1 MSTIDNTASGSAPAG
16 ASAATTTRSKPLGNA
31 ARAARGESR
40 SGSRDAGRKPTT
52 TIIVTAILAIVALYF
67 LVPVYWVVVNAT
79 KSTEDLFSTSGF
91 WFGENFQLWENL
103 SSVLTANGGIFPRWG
118 LNSLLYSGV
127 GSVVATYFSVA
138 AGYALAKYRF
148 RGRELFFNIVLGG
161 VLVPATAL
169 ALPLFLL
176 FSQVNM
182 TNTFWAVLLPS
193 IVSPFGVYLTR
204 IFAASSVPDE
214 LLEASRLDG
223 AGEVRTFF
231 TVSVKLMTPALVT
244 VFLFQ
249 FVTIWNNFFLPMIML
264 RSQELFPLTYGLY
277 TWNTQLNQIPELRT
291 YVLVGAF
298 LSVVPLIAAFLMLQR
313 FWQNGLGAGSVK

>member
-1 MSTIDNTASGSAPAG
+1 MSMLTRTAGSTADDL
-16 ASAATTTRSKPLGNA
+16 TRS
-31 ARAARGESR
+31 RAPRESIISRG
-40 SGSRDAGRKPTT
+40 
-52 TIIVTAILAIVALYF
+52 TALLIMGVFTLYF
-67 LVPVYWVVVNAT
+67 LIPIWWLFIAST
-79 KSTEDLFSTSGF
+79 KDRGQLLTTPSL
-91 WFGENFQLWENL
+91 WFADWNFFENVGALL
-103 SSVLTANGGIFPRWG
+103 RYGDGIYLRWF
-118 LNSLLYSGV
+118 LNSLGYAGLGALLATI
-127 GSVVATYFSVA
+127 VAGM

-148 RGRELFFNIVLGG
+148 PGRELFFNVVLGG

-204 IFAASSVPDE
+204 IYAAASVPDE
-214 LLEASRLDG
+214 LIEAGRIDG

-231 TVSVKLMTPALVT
+231 TISVRLMIPALIT

-249 FVTIWNNFFLPMIML
+249 FVSIWNNFFLPLIML
-264 RSQELFPLTYGLY
+264 RSEELFPITYGLY

-291 YVLVGAF
+291 YVLVGSF
-298 LSVVPLIAAFLMLQR
+298 LSIIPLIITFLLLQR
-313 FWQNGLGAGSVK
+313 FWRSGLGTGSVK